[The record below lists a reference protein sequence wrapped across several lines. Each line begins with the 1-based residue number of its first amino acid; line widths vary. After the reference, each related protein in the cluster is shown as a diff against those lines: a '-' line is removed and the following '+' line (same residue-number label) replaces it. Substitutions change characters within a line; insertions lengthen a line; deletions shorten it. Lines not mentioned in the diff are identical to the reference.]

1 MHVPLQ
7 LLLELHLALREEV
20 NQDSD
25 LTFFITDDKVFL
37 IDLKACDGAAVFE
50 GVKFLKISC

>member
-20 NQDSD
+20 NQNSD
-25 LTFFITDDKVFL
+25 LTFLITDDKVLL
-37 IDLKACDGAAVFE
+37 IDLKTCDGAAVFE